1 MILVG
6 NGIVITQDNN
16 NPIINNGAIVI
27 KDNIIVEVGDYNAL
41 KSKYNNYEFV
51 DAKGKVIMPGIIN
64 NHHHIYSA
72 FARGMDNKEAPSNNF
87 VEILERLWWK
97 MDKKLTLEDTKYSAY
112 TTYIDCIKNG
122 VTTVFDHHAS
132 PYSITDSLFTIGDV
146 AKELGMRT
154 TLCYEVS
161 DRDGVDIT
169 NEGIYENVNFIKYA
183 NKDDSDM
190 IKGLFGLHASF
201 TLSNNTLEKCAK
213 EMEGLNTGYHVH
225 AAEGIA
231 DLHDTLKVSGKR
243 VIERLNDYNI
253 LGDKTLAVHCIHIN
267 DNEMGL
273 LKSTNTNVINNPESN
288 MGNAVGC
295 SPVLEMLNKGV
306 TVGMGTDGYTSD
318 MFESMKVFPIIQRHN
333 RCHPGVAF
341 NETFKLLFENNKII
355 ADKYFNREVGVLKEG
370 AYADII
376 VLDYNPIT
384 PMNANNLHG
393 HMLFG
398 FTGRSVI
405 TTIINGKIIMKDRE
419 MLNIDE
425 EKIFRKSRELAQ
437 KLWEKM

>member
-201 TLSNNTLEKCAK
+201 TLSNKTLEKCAK

-333 RCHPGVAF
+333 SCHPGVAF

-376 VLDYNPIT
+376 VLDYNPLT

>member
-201 TLSNNTLEKCAK
+201 TLSNKTLEKCAK

-333 RCHPGVAF
+333 RCHPSVAF

>member
-201 TLSNNTLEKCAK
+201 TLSNKTLEKCAK

>member
-27 KDNIIVEVGDYNAL
+27 KDNIIVEVGGYNAL

-253 LGDKTLAVHCIHIN
+253 LGNKTLAVHCIHIN
-267 DNEMGL
+267 NSEMDL

-333 RCHPGVAF
+333 RCHPSVAF

-355 ADKYFNREVGVLKEG
+355 ADKYFNKEVGVLKEG

-376 VLDYNPIT
+376 VLDYNPLT

-419 MLNIDE
+419 LLNIDE

>member
-97 MDKKLTLEDTKYSAY
+97 MDKKLTLEDIKYSAY

-201 TLSNNTLEKCAK
+201 TLSNKTLEKCAK